1 MNKRIL
7 AITIVMGASSP
18 VMAQSAFQGFYG
30 QLSTGYENNT
40 ASGLSSPLIASD
52 GVQTLNFANF
62 SASNQSFGGVPL
74 IAGIGYNFALS
85 PKWLIG
91 IGVDYSFLTQ
101 ESSSYS
107 YKASSSPQVAELDG
121 VNANGAKIKASN
133 RLNIFITPSYAISE
147 DKLVYFKAG
156 YSSIQ
161 VDHTAPSSLSLNS
174 QSASLAGLGL
184 TSNQS
189 KTLNGYVLG
198 LGYKQIIKGGFYA
211 FAEANYM
218 NYGSQN
224 FGYSRTFQN
233 VTLKTS
239 TSSSLDSY
247 QVLVGV
253 GYKF

>member
-1 MNKRIL
+1 
-7 AITIVMGASSP
+7 MGASSP

-52 GVQTLNFANF
+52 GVQTETFANF

-85 PKWLIG
+85 PKWLVG

-101 ESSSYS
+101 ESSSYN
-107 YKASSSPQVAELDG
+107 YKASGSFLDG
-121 VNANGAKIKASN
+121 ISANGAKIKASN

-147 DKLVYFKAG
+147 DKLVYLKAG

-161 VDHTAPSSLSLNS
+161 VDHTAPSSLSIDS
-174 QSASLAGLGL
+174 QSVSLAGFGL

-218 NYGSQN
+218 NYGSQD
-224 FGYSRTFQN
+224 FGYTRQLQPG

>member
-7 AITIVMGASSP
+7 AITIIMGASSP

-40 ASGLSSPLIASD
+40 ASGLSSPLTGSF
-52 GVQTLNFANF
+52 GLQTETLGNF

-91 IGVDYSFLTQ
+91 IGVDYSLLTQ
-101 ESSSYS
+101 ESSSYN
-107 YKASSSPQVAELDG
+107 YKLSALDPDNDG
-121 VNANGAKIKASN
+121 LSANGAKIKASN

-161 VDHTAPSSLSLNS
+161 ADHTAPSSLSDGVNTL
-174 QSASLAGLGL
+174 SLVGTGL

-189 KTLNGYVLG
+189 KTLNGYILG

-218 NYGSQN
+218 NYGSQD
-224 FGYSRTFQN
+224 FGYTRQFEGG
-233 VTLKTS
+233 TLKTS
-239 TSSSLDSY
+239 SSSSLDSY

>member
-1 MNKRIL
+1 MNKKIL
-7 AITIVMGASSP
+7 AIAIVMGASSP

-52 GVQTLNFANF
+52 GVQTETFANF

-74 IAGIGYNFALS
+74 IAGIGYNFSLS

-107 YKASSSPQVAELDG
+107 YKSSGFFLDG
-121 VNANGAKIKASN
+121 ASANGAKVKASN

-161 VDHTAPSSLSLNS
+161 VDHTAPSSLSLGGES
-174 QSASLAGLGL
+174 VSLAGLGL

-233 VTLKTS
+233 ATLKTS

-247 QVLVGV
+247 QVLLGV

>member
-40 ASGLSSPLIASD
+40 ASGLSSPLITSD
-52 GVQTLNFANF
+52 GVQTETFVNF

-74 IAGIGYNFALS
+74 IAGIGYNFSLS

-107 YKASSSPQVAELDG
+107 YKASGARFDG
-121 VNANGAKIKASN
+121 LNANGAKIKASN

-161 VDHTAPSSLSLNS
+161 VDHTAPSSLSIPGE
-174 QSASLAGLGL
+174 SASLAGLGL